1 MALEIPNA
9 RKFRKD
15 GTWFKD
21 EAGRYLLFRGVNFAS
36 RSKLP
41 PYLPVFPLNNKTAN
55 LDIMKKELELVRPEL
70 NTLKQLGFN
79 VVRLIVIWKALEPFP
94 NPNLDS
100 LLPEGEEYLELVKE
114 VIDALYELGL
124 YTIIDFHQDIAHE
137 VYGGDGFPD
146 WAIAIDEI
154 HPRPIKSNQINQT
167 WFLGYNIDPLI
178 RNTLISFWKNQLTN
192 IDVGLH
198 SYPVRNHL
206 EKTIGQT
213 VKFFKNMNNGEGH
226 RGILGY
232 QLFNEP
238 HPAGL
243 DRRSFE
249 EEYLADFYTN
259 ALKEIKRFDDK
270 VFVLIEPRVDWNV
283 FPDVEIASVFLQET
297 KNRESI
303 KMSELSNLIQALIRN
318 NKGTDFLEITN
329 ILLSQISNANDTN
342 ISKFREQLSA
352 LLNITSSIT
361 TYLPKDVD
369 FIKRFE
375 SCGVFSFH
383 YYDPWT
389 LFYSLLNL
397 PDDMHNKL
405 KEWPTIFDQM
415 RQSAISRDLIPFL
428 TEFGG
433 NQDWERLK
441 TDLQPDLVYHGKQ
454 IRAYMNLQ
462 FIQIENFLLNS
473 TYWNYDLYNTHQGKD
488 NWNLENFS
496 LLGPNRESRNLDI
509 VARPYPIQ
517 SSAKPEL
524 LFFDLGTKH
533 FALIL
538 KGPVVD
544 APTVIYVPFN
554 MHYTP
559 NFEVLGTSNTIEWN
573 KESQLLSWYPDNNVI
588 LNQLIIAPKEKLDT
602 SILPSNSKALLEK
615 TTYTKIFF

>member
-1 MALEIPNA
+1 
-9 RKFRKD
+9 
-15 GTWFKD
+15 
-21 EAGRYLLFRGVNFAS
+21 
-36 RSKLP
+36 
-41 PYLPVFPLNNKTAN
+41 
-55 LDIMKKELELVRPEL
+55 
-70 NTLKQLGFN
+70 
-79 VVRLIVIWKALEPFP
+79 
-94 NPNLDS
+94 
-100 LLPEGEEYLELVKE
+100 
-114 VIDALYELGL
+114 
-124 YTIIDFHQDIAHE
+124 
-137 VYGGDGFPD
+137 
-146 WAIAIDEI
+146 
-154 HPRPIKSNQINQT
+154 
-167 WFLGYNIDPLI
+167 
-178 RNTLISFWKNQLTN
+178 
-192 IDVGLH
+192 
-198 SYPVRNHL
+198 
-206 EKTIGQT
+206 
-213 VKFFKNMNNGEGH
+213 
-226 RGILGY
+226 
-232 QLFNEP
+232 
-238 HPAGL
+238 
-243 DRRSFE
+243 
-249 EEYLADFYTN
+249 
-259 ALKEIKRFDDK
+259 
-270 VFVLIEPRVDWNV
+270 
-283 FPDVEIASVFLQET
+283 
-297 KNRESI
+297 
-303 KMSELSNLIQALIRN
+303 MSELSNLIQALIRN
-318 NKGTDFLEITN
+318 NKGTAFLEITN
-329 ILLSQISNANDTN
+329 LLLSQISNANDTN

-361 TYLPKDVD
+361 TYLPKDVE
-369 FIKRFE
+369 FIKQFE

-389 LFYSLLNL
+389 LFYSLLNI

-405 KEWPTIFDQM
+405 KEWPTIFEQM

-473 TYWNYDLYNTHQGKD
+473 TYWNYDLYNTQQGKD

-554 MHYTP
+554 MHYAP
-559 NFEVLGTSNTIEWN
+559 NFEVRATSNAIEWN
-573 KESQLLSWYPDNNVI
+573 KESQLLSWYPDNNLT

-602 SILPSNSKALLEK
+602 SILPSNSRALLEK
-615 TTYTKIFF
+615 TTYTNIFF